1 MNELHRKA
9 LILKLRLSVW
19 LRWLAVEL
27 EPAGS
32 TDFKT
37 IAHRYAT
44 AKGKLNRELLKER
57 ERRMNRRAF

>member
-9 LILKLRLSVW
+9 RTLKLRLIVW

-32 TDFKT
+32 TEFKS
-37 IAHRYAT
+37 IAHQYAT
-44 AKGKLNRELLKER
+44 AKGKLNRELLGER
-57 ERRMNRRAF
+57 ERREGAA